1 MYFAERTIQDLQ
13 RLNPMM
19 SRQFFSINPDD
30 PREMKVYRL
39 VPVPLATTP
48 DGNPRV
54 RWVETPYHVGTP
66 TPEMSPWSEKYRSA
80 VMRTQGAY

>member
-1 MYFAERTIQDLQ
+1 
-13 RLNPMM
+13 
-19 SRQFFSINPDD
+19 
-30 PREMKVYRL
+30 MKVYRL

>member
-1 MYFAERTIQDLQ
+1 MYFNERTIGDLQ

-19 SRQFFSINPDD
+19 RRQYFSINPDD

-54 RWVETPYHVGTP
+54 RWVETPYHVASP
-66 TPEMSPWSEKYRSA
+66 TPEMVPWSEKYRSA

>member
-1 MYFAERTIQDLQ
+1 MYFGERTIQDLT

-19 SRQFFSINPDD
+19 QRQYFQINPDD
-30 PREMKVYRL
+30 PREMKVLRL

-48 DGNPRV
+48 DGTPRV
-54 RWVETPYHVGTP
+54 RWVETPFHDASP
-66 TPEMSPWSEKYRSA
+66 TPEMIPWSEKYRSA

>member
-1 MYFAERTIQDLQ
+1 MYFGERTIQDLT

-19 SRQFFSINPDD
+19 QRQYFQINPDD
-30 PREMKVYRL
+30 PREMKVLRL

-54 RWVETPYHVGTP
+54 RWVETPFHVASP
-66 TPEMSPWSEKYRSA
+66 TPEMIPWSEKYRAA